1 MMRKALPMA
10 KLALLAIAT
19 LGLSAAT
26 PAPDGAAVSMFACQ
40 DGPNLT
46 AHFGMRGTA
55 FGAIVDAGDGP
66 HFLPARP
73 FSQSPV
79 KLIWSDGRRTLTWS
93 PGVLITWADGGAPK
107 TCGRAFGH
115 QHGAPVRGEGP
126 ARVT

>member
-1 MMRKALPMA
+1 MA
-10 KLALLAIAT
+10 KLVLLAIAT
-19 LGLSAAT
+19 LGLSAAAEAPDT
-26 PAPDGAAVSMFACQ
+26 PAISRFSCP

-46 AHFGMRGTA
+46 AHFGMRGAA

-73 FSQSPV
+73 FTQSPV

-107 TCGRAFGH
+107 TCGRQGGH
-115 QHGAPVRGEGP
+115 NHSPPVRGEGP
-126 ARVT
+126 ARAT